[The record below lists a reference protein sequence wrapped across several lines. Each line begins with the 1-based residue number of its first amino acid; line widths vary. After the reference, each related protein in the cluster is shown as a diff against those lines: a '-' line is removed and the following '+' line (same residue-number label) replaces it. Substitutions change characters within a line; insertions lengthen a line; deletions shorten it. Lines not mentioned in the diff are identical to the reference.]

1 MAGWIGLWT
10 LLPEILDRGEGEC
23 RPAGTGGSGCWPAWP
38 LAVSGLVP
46 RIIDRLAEG
55 LSRLPQGR

>member
-1 MAGWIGLWT
+1 M
-10 LLPEILDRGEGEC
+10 
-23 RPAGTGGSGCWPAWP
+23 PAGGDGRQWL